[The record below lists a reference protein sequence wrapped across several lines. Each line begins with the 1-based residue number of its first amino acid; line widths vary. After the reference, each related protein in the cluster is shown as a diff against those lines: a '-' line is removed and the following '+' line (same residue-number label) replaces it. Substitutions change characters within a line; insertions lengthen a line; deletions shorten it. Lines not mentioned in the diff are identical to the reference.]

1 MEDAIMLAFS
11 SKAFGETVDLDAFLL
26 VILKTTVPHGGWI
39 LLIYVSILEAPMV
52 LQMMKYKSIDT
63 SLLGIVLFLMCSGC
77 NPRTLDS
84 VHSVDLSKPE
94 DLSFYDYFSR
104 YEIIPL
110 ETETG
115 AMINYYRTE
124 WKMYGGLHYL
134 LNTRL
139 HSLDIFDGEGH
150 FLRQINHRGNG
161 HGEYGE
167 AYDFQINPFTGNLE
181 ILDPMRGIF
190 IYDSAGV
197 EFFERLRLP
206 VLAAHS
212 FSSLSEDI
220 YVLFSESRKEDCKML
235 IYSKSQ
241 DVIVKEVYPM
251 PDFIF
256 RKTVWHHAN
265 NPFYRLDDNL
275 NFVQTYNG
283 TVFRVAL
290 QGSLEER
297 YCWDF
302 GRHNFLIE
310 RLPQNEEMN
319 WYLNFRNH
327 EAPKYAT
334 QFLYN
339 SENHRYFMN
348 RFAHDNKYYNLIY
361 DKKTQECHLINT
373 FREHLLLVPQKM
385 DDALYYLMPGMFVER
400 WSKDNGG
407 QLKFPSDDVDA
418 CYIVKYYFKKD
429 E

>member
-1 MEDAIMLAFS
+1 
-11 SKAFGETVDLDAFLL
+11 DAFLL

-181 ILDPMRGIF
+181 ILDPMRGIYVYNSTGEAF
-190 IYDSAGV
+190 IEHFRAPILATH
-197 EFFERLRLP
+197 FF
-206 VLAAHS
+206 A
-212 FSSLSEDI
+212 SLSEDA
-220 YVLFSESRKEDCKML
+220 YVMFSLSRQEDCKML
-235 IYSKSQ
+235 FYSRSQ
-241 DVIVKEVYPM
+241 NKIVGEAYPI
-251 PDFIF
+251 PAFLLLN
-256 RKTVWHHAN
+256 TVWHPMS
-265 NPFYRLDDNL
+265 NPFYRHDGELFFSQFHD
-275 NFVQTYNG
+275 G
-283 TVFRVAL
+283 TIFRVNEDYT
-290 QGSLEER
+290 LEER
-297 YCWDF
+297 FHWNF
-302 GRHNFLIE
+302 GRQSFQVE
-310 RLPQNEEMN
+310 RLPQNEEMG
-319 WYLNFRNH
+319 WYLDYMKRDS
-327 EAPKYAT
+327 PKYAT
-334 QFLYN
+334 FFRYN
-339 SENHRYFMN
+339 AENSRYFIN
-348 RFAHDNKYYNLIY
+348 SFEYDLENYNLIY
-361 DKKTQECHLINT
+361 DKQANQW
-373 FREHLLLVPQKM
+373 HLLKAFKEQLRVLPRKM
-385 DDALYYLMPGMFVER
+385 DDDALYYLMPGMFVER
-400 WSKDNGG
+400 WSRDNGG
-407 QLKFPSDDVDA
+407 QLKFPSADEDV